1 MLASTTAGNLRPVAA
16 PRDLAHRLCRAAL
29 PVLTY
34 PSTLRSGSRP
44 AAPANEFAGRAF
56 CGVFGSHATILIPWA
71 HEPITS
77 SAGRVDSLL
86 GAATWLAVLAWLGG
100 LGWLLFREWPR
111 RRRPEP
117 AGRRERY
124 GALGLAG
131 GCLVGIVLFVQGL
144 TGYVDLR
151 TPPKDALEIRVTGQK
166 WRWLFTYPNGLTD
179 DVLHVP
185 LDTSIRLL
193 VSSNDVVH
201 SLYVPALRAKV
212 EAIPGRVTDL
222 WFRSSRPGE
231 FPIVCAEYCGSSY
244 FAMRTRLVV
253 HGPGGYDKWL
263 DAREKDLLERPPADL
278 GRLVAERQGCLM
290 CHTIWGGDSVGP
302 TLLKLYGTRRPL
314 SDGSSVVADD
324 KYIRESTLDP
334 NRHLVA
340 GYAAGMPSYQGK
352 LSGQELTGII
362 EYLKTLK

>member
-1 MLASTTAGNLRPVAA
+1 MLAS
-16 PRDLAHRLCRAAL
+16 AL
-29 PVLTY
+29 V
-34 PSTLRSGSRP
+34 
-44 AAPANEFAGRAF
+44 
-56 CGVFGSHATILIPWA
+56 PWVY
-71 HEPITS
+71 EPITS
-77 SAGRVDSLL
+77 SATRVDSLL
-86 GAATWLAVLAWLGG
+86 AVAGWLAVLTWLGG
-100 LGWLLFREWPR
+100 LGWLLLREWPR
-111 RRRPEP
+111 PRRGTKSAARTQ
-117 AGRRERY
+117 RY
-124 GALGLAG
+124 AALALGSA
-131 GCLVGIVLFVQGL
+131 CLVGLALFVQGL
-144 TGYVDLR
+144 SGYVDLR
-151 TPPKDALEIRVTGQK
+151 TPPKDALEIKVTGQK

-212 EAIPGRVTDL
+212 EALPGRVTDL
-222 WFRSSRPGE
+222 WFRSSEPGE

-263 DAREKDLLERPPADL
+263 DAREKELLERPPADL

-302 TLLKLYGTRRPL
+302 TLLRLYGTKRPL

-324 KYIRESTLDP
+324 RYLREAILDP
-334 NRHLVA
+334 NKRLLA
-340 GYAAGMPSYQGK
+340 GYAAGMPSYRGK
-352 LSGQELTGII
+352 LSDQELTGLIA
-362 EYLKTLK
+362 YLKTLQ